1 MADMLYCI
9 LRYNVGFYDYHI
21 FGFAHIHG
29 AKARSTFFTMQDN
42 WRLTRMVNSPEDR
55 PYFENKL
62 LFCRTFAP
70 YLGRSFLDLNEAGED
85 ALADFLRHHP
95 VVFLKEPE
103 SFGGLGVKRFD
114 SAGTDLNDREAVK
127 RLRENWVQNG
137 LLLVEEALQQ
147 HPEMSALYPYSLN
160 TLRVCTLTDDKGDV
174 HVLYIFVRT
183 GRHGSFVDNTT
194 SGGLN
199 ALICD
204 DGVIRRPAMSDKT
217 GMYFDMHP
225 DTCTPFIN
233 FRVPYFD
240 EAVALCKKAAKVR
253 PNMRYVG
260 WDVGITPTGPV
271 LVEGNNLPAYDGQ
284 IYHQQENP
292 GIGLPPPSSAPS
304 FRVLVYIILKPY
316 AKTRIAAGNSVCN
329 AGLLFSVRSARLAL
343 KNRRR
348 IAVHSSHSNPRY
360 NSGLKAFL
368 SDVTATA
375 VPHAPIASS
384 SVPNTMRST
393 RAFTVAPAHMGHG
406 SSVTYSVQ
414 PVNRQEP
421 STFAAC
427 SIASSSA
434 WPSTL

>member
-1 MADMLYCI
+1 MLKLELLLRRIRGFDAKRMMVYVRDVKKETKTPTPVIMADMLYCI

-29 AKARSTFFTMQDN
+29 AKARNTFFTMQDN

-70 YLGRSFLDLNEAGED
+70 YLGRSFLDLNEAGAD

-127 RLRENWVQNG
+127 KLRENWVQNG

-174 HVLYIFVRT
+174 HVLYSFVRT

-240 EAVALCKKAAKVR
+240 EAIALCKKAAKVR
-253 PNMRYVG
+253 PDMRYVG

-271 LVEGNNLPAYDGQ
+271 LVEGNNLPAYDGK
-284 IYHQQENP
+284 I
-292 GIGLPPPSSAPS
+292 
-304 FRVLVYIILKPY
+304 
-316 AKTRIAAGNSVCN
+316 
-329 AGLLFSVRSARLAL
+329 
-343 KNRRR
+343 
-348 IAVHSSHSNPRY
+348 
-360 NSGLKAFL
+360 
-368 SDVTATA
+368 
-375 VPHAPIASS
+375 
-384 SVPNTMRST
+384 
-393 RAFTVAPAHMGHG
+393 
-406 SSVTYSVQ
+406 
-414 PVNRQEP
+414 
-421 STFAAC
+421 
-427 SIASSSA
+427 
-434 WPSTL
+434 

>member
-1 MADMLYCI
+1 MLKLELLLRRIRGFDAKRMMVYVRDVKKETKTPTPVIMADMLYCI

-85 ALADFLRHHP
+85 ALTDFLRHHP

-174 HVLYIFVRT
+174 HVLYSFVRT

-240 EAVALCKKAAKVR
+240 EAIALCKKSREGPPRHAVR
-253 PNMRYVG
+253 RLGRGHHPHRSRFG
-260 WDVGITPTGPV
+260 G
-271 LVEGNNLPAYDGQ
+271 GQ
-284 IYHQQENP
+284 QP
-292 GIGLPPPSSAPS
+292 PRLRRADLPPAGEPRHRPPPPRSLHHPG
-304 FRVLVYIILKPY
+304 VLVYIILKPY

-329 AGLLFSVRSARLAL
+329 AGLLFFGSFRA
-343 KNRRR
+343 
-348 IAVHSSHSNPRY
+348 
-360 NSGLKAFL
+360 SGFEEPAQ
-368 SDVTATA
+368 DC
-375 VPHAPIASS
+375 
-384 SVPNTMRST
+384 
-393 RAFTVAPAHMGHG
+393 RAFFT
-406 SSVTYSVQ
+406 Q
-414 PVNRQEP
+414 Q
-421 STFAAC
+421 
-427 SIASSSA
+427 SA
-434 WPSTL
+434 V

>member
-1 MADMLYCI
+1 MLKLELLLRRIRGFDAKRMMVYVRDVKKETKTPTPVIMADMLYCI

-29 AKARSTFFTMQDN
+29 AKARNTFFTMQDN

-174 HVLYIFVRT
+174 HVLYSFVRT

-240 EAVALCKKAAKVR
+240 EAIALCKKPRRSAPTCGTSAGTWASPPPVPFWWKATTSPPTTGR
-253 PNMRYVG
+253 STTSRR
-260 WDVGITPTGPV
+260 TPA
-271 LVEGNNLPAYDGQ
+271 PASA
-284 IYHQQENP
+284 
-292 GIGLPPPSSAPS
+292 PSSAPS
-304 FRVLVYIILKPY
+304 SRSFSLHNFKIIRKNPHCSRKFRLQCGSFIFRFV
-316 AKTRIAAGNSVCN
+316 
-329 AGLLFSVRSARLAL
+329 
-343 KNRRR
+343 
-348 IAVHSSHSNPRY
+348 PRVW
-360 NSGLKAFL
+360 L
-368 SDVTATA
+368 
-375 VPHAPIASS
+375 
-384 SVPNTMRST
+384 
-393 RAFTVAPAHMGHG
+393 
-406 SSVTYSVQ
+406 
-414 PVNRQEP
+414 
-421 STFAAC
+421 
-427 SIASSSA
+427 
-434 WPSTL
+434 